1 MSNELRHLG
10 SSNEP
15 IPENKKIL
23 ETIEKRTWLSLSV
36 IS

>member
-10 SSNEP
+10 NSNEP
-15 IPENKKIL
+15 IPEKKL
-23 ETIEKRTWLSLSV
+23 TKKSEKRTWLSLSV